1 MHDAHWTGSLTIGTG
16 WALFVGIPGESSEHT
31 HHAWQLCVASETPF
45 ELAIASS
52 SARRV
57 LAAAIPNGRPH
68 AVSWGRNP
76 GALVYVEPESDAGR
90 ALAATLGDCGGA
102 VVPNAD
108 LAPVQ
113 KALRAHGSH
122 HGPIPAAPART
133 LRDACLGLWVTDRDA
148 PLPAGDPR
156 VTSVCERIRT
166 DIGEQR
172 LPARDL
178 ARSVGLS
185 PSRLAAI
192 FRTQAGIAMRP
203 FILWTRLERAI
214 AVLAGGRSATDAA
227 LEAGFSDAAHLAR
240 TFRRMFGTSISR
252 GLGQLDIELAGP

>member
-1 MHDAHWTGSLTIGTG
+1 MRDEHWIGSLTIGTG
-16 WALFVGIPGESSEHT
+16 WAIFVGTPGESSEHT

-45 ELAIASS
+45 DLAIAGSVP
-52 SARRV
+52 RRV

-68 AVSWGRNP
+68 AVSWGRSP
-76 GALVYVEPESDAGR
+76 GALVYVEPESNAGR
-90 ALAATLGDCGGA
+90 ALAATLGESGGA
-102 VVPNAD
+102 VVPNVD
-108 LAPVQ
+108 LTPVQ
-113 KALRAHGSH
+113 TALRAHATH
-122 HGPIPAAPART
+122 RGPIPAAPARS
-133 LRDACLGLWVTDRDA
+133 LRDACLALWLTDRDA
-148 PLPAGDPR
+148 PLPTSDPR
-156 VTSVCERIRT
+156 VAAVCERIRT
-166 DIGEQR
+166 LIGEQR

-252 GLGQLDIELAGP
+252 GLGQLEIELAGP